1 MSLQLKD
8 TIQREIHL
16 KAPLGKVWNALSEP
30 GGITKWFCDRIDG
43 SLEPGSHAVFS
54 WGQHSVNVLIVTVET
69 EHEFAYRW
77 RPGSMGTT
85 GEITESEPT
94 TLVRFLLEEEPEGT
108 KLTMIESGFASLPEN
123 YFEAFDE
130 NTQGWEEELLKLVK
144 LLGGELV
151 PCPN

>member
-1 MSLQLKD
+1 
-8 TIQREIHL
+8 
-16 KAPLGKVWNALSEP
+16 
-30 GGITKWFCDRIDG
+30 
-43 SLEPGSHAVFS
+43 
-54 WGQHSVNVLIVTVET
+54 
-69 EHEFAYRW
+69 
-77 RPGSMGTT
+77 MGTT